1 MVNPLDAETCHF
13 HRAES
18 QVLQTEAHKDPV
30 AVECHSIIWIQIAEA
45 ALHFDF

>member
-18 QVLQTEAHKDPV
+18 QVLQTEKDPV
-30 AVECHSIIWIQIAEA
+30 AVEMSQYNIDTNSRSCIT
-45 ALHFDF
+45 L